1 MANNAAIKIH
11 LLDVGP
17 QKYGDAILCEFGKKT
32 VLIDCAHPG
41 NDRPFGDHPSIQS
54 QLAELLGQSEEQL
67 HIDLLVATHAHSDH
81 IGCMPS
87 IVKKGLAA
95 DWALVADP
103 NLGWGRAQR
112 EAGDSFDS
120 AGQPQQRVIAALR
133 EEIHTADEP
142 RDELNSFI
150 DDAATLEPAYN
161 EMLSTLQR
169 QGTRIFRY
177 VGPDDPDL
185 KPLLQQFADL
195 GLEVLGPS
203 PAQLVEC
210 AKAIRGRS
218 KDNVE
223 VVNERLQA
231 GDADP
236 IDLYLRLSN
245 PGDLSADAA
254 HQNSPGAY
262 INLQSV
268 ILRFRFANRSL
279 LFTGDM
285 QLADP
290 GVSNNTIHQEVAALL
305 EKIKQRGPYD
315 LVKLAHH
322 GSKNGVNHDIF
333 DNFGANVFAI
343 CCGSTTDRGHPD
355 PLTLQLLE
363 SRPGI
368 QWARTDRNRQSTI
381 TFTDSTANIE
391 VAAQPTNNTD
401 INGAD
406 QETETAG
413 SGPPES
419 VVVTP
424 SRSEPATIL
433 TSTGDQI
440 EVILRLPAK
449 PLHIT
454 HTITIGSDGGVSDSL
469 DPISPS
475 PVQPWQLAAGRSLP
489 QLLFVTSR
497 EGLAHN
503 IGVTEAKGILTTLA
517 ATGHAILDTL
527 PAGLI
532 SPSATV
538 SQIVAELRKR
548 PSLKGVVLIGGYD
561 IIPPQQLDCLPP
573 SLRAQVGS
581 TDDDDSFIVWS
592 DDTYGDIDQDGIP
605 ELPVSRIP
613 DAKDPKLVR
622 TALAAPHRKSGFQ
635 AFGIRNVAR
644 PFADTVFATIA
655 GSAVKM
661 FQSRPVVYDQKPAY
675 AARADRMYF
684 MLHGSDLDGS
694 RFWGE
699 GTERGREAV
708 SIDNIPDPCGSV
720 VFTGCCW
727 GALAA
732 DTIATRYVPGRPLGV
747 RTAGQSIALT
757 CLLRGATAFVGCTGE
772 HYSPS
777 TRTPG
782 YFGGPLHTAFWRY
795 YTSGK
800 MPAEALLSAKKEYA
814 LGMPHGQ
821 MDPEPRAIEMKIL
834 HQYTC
839 LGLGW

>member
-1 MANNAAIKIH
+1 MADNAAIKIH

-17 QKYGDAILCEFGKKT
+17 QKYGDAILCEFGSRT

-41 NDRPFGDHPSIQS
+41 NDIPLGDHQSIQS
-54 QLAELLGQSEEQL
+54 QLAHLLGQTEDQL
-67 HIDLLVATHAHSDH
+67 HVDLLVATHAHSDH

-87 IVKKGLAA
+87 VVKKGLAA

-103 NLGWGRAQR
+103 NLGWGRAQT
-112 EAGDSFDS
+112 ESIDSFDS
-120 AGQPQQRVIAALR
+120 ADQPRRRVIAALR

-142 RDELNSFI
+142 REELNSFM
-150 DDAATLEPAYN
+150 DAAVTLEPAYN
-161 EMLSTLQR
+161 DMLSTLEQR
-169 QGTRIFRY
+169 GTKLVRY
-177 VGPDDPDL
+177 VGSDDPDL
-185 KPLLQQFADL
+185 QPLLQHFADL

-210 AKAIRGRS
+210 ARAIRGRS
-218 KDNVE
+218 KDNGE
-223 VVNERLQA
+223 AVNEHLQA

-236 IDLYLRLSN
+236 INLYLRFSN
-245 PGDLSADAA
+245 PSNLTADAA
-254 HQNSPGAY
+254 HQNSPGAF
-262 INLQSV
+262 INLQSL
-268 ILRFRFANRSL
+268 ILRFKFGKRTL

-290 GVSNNTIHQEVAALL
+290 GVPNNTIHQEVAALI

-322 GSKNGVNHDIF
+322 GSKNGVNQDIF
-333 DNFGANVFAI
+333 DDFGSNVFAI
-343 CCGSTTDRGHPD
+343 CCGSTTDQGHPD
-355 PLTLQLLE
+355 PLTLRLLE

-381 TFTDSTANIE
+381 TFTDSTVNIQ
-391 VAAQPTNNTD
+391 VAEQPANNTAV
-401 INGAD
+401 NGAD
-406 QETETAG
+406 QGAETAVTEPAVVAP
-413 SGPPES
+413 SG
-419 VVVTP
+419 
-424 SRSEPATIL
+424 SEPATI
-433 TSTGDQI
+433 STATADQI
-440 EVILRLPAK
+440 EIILRLPAK
-449 PLHIT
+449 PLHVT
-454 HTITIGSDGGVSDSL
+454 YTITVGSSGGVPDIRG
-469 DPISPS
+469 PISPS
-475 PVQPWQLAAGRSLP
+475 PIHPLQLAAGRSLP

-503 IGVTEAKGILTTLA
+503 IGVTEATGILSTLA
-517 ATGHAILDTL
+517 ATGHVVLDTL
-527 PAGLI
+527 PADLI
-532 SPSATV
+532 SLSAAV
-538 SQIVAELRKR
+538 APVVAELQKR
-548 PSLKGVVLIGGYD
+548 LSLKGVVLIGGYD
-561 IIPPQQLDCLPP
+561 IIPPQQLDCLPS

-592 DDTYGDIDQDGIP
+592 DDTYGDTDQDGIP

-622 TALAAPHRKSGFQ
+622 TALSAPHRKSGLQ

-644 PFADTVFATIA
+644 GFADTVFATIA
-655 GSAVKM
+655 DSAVKM
-661 FQSRPVVYDQKPAY
+661 LQSRPVVYDQKPAY
-675 AARADRMYF
+675 SAQADCMYF

-747 RTAGQSIALT
+747 RTTGQSMALT

-777 TRTPG
+777 TRSPA
-782 YFGGPLHTAFWRY
+782 YFGGPLHAAFWKY
-795 YTSGK
+795 YTAGK

-821 MDPEPRAIEMKIL
+821 TDPEPRAIEMKIL
-834 HQYTC
+834 RQCTC